1 MSEKMNKEELIELIK
16 SLPLDKEDF
25 IILSS
30 TQLTLRGI
38 LDTAG
43 DLDIAVTEKG
53 LEKLKQKYDL
63 KPKNNGWFIV
73 SDKIECILDPMEED
87 KELVGG
93 YYLQTLENYLSYIK
107 NSTRQ
112 KDIERVS
119 LIEQYMN
126 RG

>member
-63 KPKNNGWFIV
+63 IPKNNGWFIV
-73 SDKIECILDPMEED
+73 SNKIECILDP
-87 KELVGG
+87 VGM
-93 YYLQTLENYLSYIK
+93 IK
-107 NSTRQ
+107 N
-112 KDIERVS
+112 
-119 LIEQYMN
+119 
-126 RG
+126 